1 MSLQSFVSDLLPQL
15 TKVRMRDDLIK
26 ARERISVELMPLLK
40 SCHEAFGKR
49 EFKAAFVTDFEK
61 RLKPKFPMRYNG
73 NAIDAL
79 KLGMEEVLKNC
90 DVLEKL
96 VEKSDERF
104 TREAISILNVNLIQ
118 AIEGI
123 DFIGKFALRYLNLS
137 ITAEINVIEKR
148 SEFSGIQPA
157 MVKWAHDNTDAF
169 IQVFSI
175 MCIKE
180 ADLHRKLS
188 DVPDIVVGPESA
200 NMIEATTP
208 EKEYDPVQFGFI
220 PVVINP
226 VYRLG
231 MWIAE
236 IQAAR
241 LSSAKAERDTVAM
254 RLVRLEQLLSDKDDP
269 ALRREIEVY
278 QNRLEKLEYSI
289 KQREEEYLG

>member
-1 MSLQSFVSDLLPQL
+1 MSLQTFVADLLPQL
-15 TKVRMRDDLIK
+15 TKVRMRDDLIS
-26 ARERISVELMPLLK
+26 ARERIAVELMPLLNT
-40 SCHEAFGKR
+40 CHESFGKR
-49 EFKAAFVTDFEK
+49 DFKSPFVTNFEK
-61 RLKPKFPMRYNG
+61 QLKNKFPMRYNG

-79 KLGMEEVLKNC
+79 KMGMEEVLKNC
-90 DVLEKL
+90 DVIAKL
-96 VEKSDERF
+96 IEKSDERF

-123 DFIGKFALRYLNLS
+123 DFVGKYALRYLNMA
-137 ITAEINVIEKR
+137 ITAEINIIEKR
-148 SEFSGIQPA
+148 SEFSGVQPA
-157 MVKWAHDNTDAF
+157 MVKWAEENADAF
-169 IQVFSI
+169 VKVFSI
-175 MCIKE
+175 LCVKE
-180 ADLHRKLS
+180 ADLYKKL
-188 DVPDIVVGPESA
+188 DNMPEIMVGPESA
-200 NMIEATTP
+200 TMVEETTP

-220 PVVINP
+220 PVCINP

-254 RLVRLEQLLSDKDDP
+254 RVVRLEQLINDKDDP
-269 ALRREIEVY
+269 GLRREIEVY